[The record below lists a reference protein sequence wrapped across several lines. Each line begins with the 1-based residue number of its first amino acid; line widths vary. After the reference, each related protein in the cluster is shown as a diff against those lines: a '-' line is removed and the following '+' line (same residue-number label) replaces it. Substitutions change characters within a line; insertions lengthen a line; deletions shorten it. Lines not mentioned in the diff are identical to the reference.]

1 MCSLTPHP
9 STDGAKRLY
18 CPLIIATGLLWR
30 DLARI
35 TDATPR
41 RQRDHCPNKR
51 EKNSDYKSTLQNI
64 KSKVSPQQG
73 LLGLIIE
80 LRRALIAPHQWAV

>member
-9 STDGAKRLY
+9 STEGAKRLY

-41 RQRDHCPNKR
+41 RQRDHCPNKE
-51 EKNSDYKSTLQNI
+51 EKNSDYKKHFAKYKEQSFTPVGPSRTYN
-64 KSKVSPQQG
+64 
-73 LLGLIIE
+73 
-80 LRRALIAPHQWAV
+80 